1 MTLTTV
7 LIFLIVLGVI
17 VFVHELGHFAVA
29 KLFGVKVDEFG
40 LGFPPKILGKKVGE
54 TEYTLN
60 LIPLGG
66 FVKIMGEDGENRD
79 DQRSFGSKKIWQ
91 RALILSAGV
100 IMNFLLAVALFSFI
114 FFAKFP
120 QDVTGVPED
129 QLPSNIEESYVQI
142 NGVAEDSPAAEAGL
156 VSMDRILQVN
166 DYEISKIE
174 EFQSYTSER
183 KGETVAL
190 KIQREGEVFE
200 KNVLVRADHPEG
212 AVGVSLSSVA
222 VAEYSLLGAIKEG
235 FIYALNLSK
244 MIVESFYQLLTDLLY
259 KGSTTMQVSGPV
271 GIVNMTEQAAQ
282 LGLLVLLNFTALI
295 SINLAIINILP
306 FPALDGGRIVFLL
319 AEKVKG
325 SPVNQEFEA
334 KIHSTGFMILMLLM
348 VLVTFQDIANLGI
361 WGKIT
366 GWIW

>member
-1 MTLTTV
+1 MTLTTI

-17 VFVHELGHFAVA
+17 VFVHELGHFSMA

-40 LGFPPKILGKKVGE
+40 LGFPPKIIGKKIGE

-60 LIPLGG
+60 WIPLGG
-66 FVKIMGEDGENRD
+66 FVKIMGEDGENRSD
-79 DQRSFGSKKIWQ
+79 PRSFGSKKIWQ

-114 FFAKFP
+114 FLAKFP
-120 QDVTGVPED
+120 QDVTGVPAD
-129 QLPSNIEESYVQI
+129 KLPSNIEESYVQI
-142 NGVAEDSPAAEAGL
+142 NGVVENSPASEARL
-156 VSMDRILQVN
+156 APMDRILQIN

-174 EFQSYTSER
+174 EFQNYTAER
-183 KGETVAL
+183 KGETVSL
-190 KIQREGEVFE
+190 KIQRGEDVFE

-212 AVGVSLSSVA
+212 AVGISLSSVA
-222 VAEYSLLGAIKEG
+222 VAEYSLFGSIKEG
-235 FIYALNLSK
+235 FAYAVNMSE
-244 MIVESFYQLLTDLLY
+244 MIVVSFYQLLADLLY
-259 KGSTTMQVSGPV
+259 TGSTDMQVSGPV

-319 AEKVKG
+319 VEKVKG
-325 SPVNQEFEA
+325 KPVSQEFEA
-334 KIHSTGFMILMLLM
+334 KIHSAGFMLLMLLM
-348 VLVTFQDIANLGI
+348 VVVTFQDVINLGI

-366 GWIW
+366 DWIW